1 MSVTYDFF
9 MDSQYLIFFSKKV
22 SEKKREKK
30 MNLRNTQRG
39 VFFVKFK
46 RRFRERERLVQCRGK
61 EERERESHSQVFVH
75 GEIGFSEI

>member
-1 MSVTYDFF
+1 
-9 MDSQYLIFFSKKV
+9 MDSQYLIFFKKKV
-22 SEKKREKK
+22 SEKK

-46 RRFRERERLVQCRGK
+46 RRFRERLVQCRGK

-75 GEIGFSEI
+75 GEIGFSEILIIPKVSILR